1 MQTRG
6 SRLSV
11 AARERALLVAE
22 VRARLWAALDH
33 AERIGLQRSRS
44 GVSTDD
50 LAEFLEAH
58 GATLGEAHNGQIAV
72 SPGHPVL
79 KVAVIDPVWRALNS
93 DPDADP
99 HYLVFEGDPAEMML
113 TQDGGYSIEE
123 HGIGVCHEGY
133 FFALDE
139 PDGDGWTVAW
149 FGDAYAGPACKMNGT
164 LLVPEF
170 LSRPEFGG
178 DGYPAGDWI
187 DNDTGEPIR
196 LDEIDRSLLD
206 PHADLYDAETAERIG
221 PATPAQWWAGW
232 VTGRSYGCE
241 NEPSVFLVDEDGE
254 PIIGFDGREHGRK
267 VFVL

>member
-6 SRLSV
+6 ARLSV
-11 AARERALLVAE
+11 AARDRALLVAE

-50 LAEFLEAH
+50 LGVFLAAH
-58 GATLGEAHNGQIAV
+58 GATLNSARSGQIAV
-72 SPGHPVL
+72 SPGYPVL
-79 KVAVIDPVWRALNS
+79 KVAVIDPVWRALNRDS
-93 DPDADP
+93 EAQPE
-99 HYLVFEGDPAEMML
+99 YLYFEGDPAEMTL

-133 FFALDE
+133 FFALDD

-164 LLVPEF
+164 LLVPEY
-170 LSRPEFGG
+170 LSRPEFGA

-206 PHADLYDAETAERIG
+206 PHADLYDGETAERIG
-221 PATPAQWWAGW
+221 PATPAQWWAGSEA
-232 VTGRSYGCE
+232 TRSQGRE
-241 NEPSVFLVDEDGE
+241 KEPGLFLIDQDGE
-254 PIIGFDGREHGRK
+254 PITGSWARENGRK